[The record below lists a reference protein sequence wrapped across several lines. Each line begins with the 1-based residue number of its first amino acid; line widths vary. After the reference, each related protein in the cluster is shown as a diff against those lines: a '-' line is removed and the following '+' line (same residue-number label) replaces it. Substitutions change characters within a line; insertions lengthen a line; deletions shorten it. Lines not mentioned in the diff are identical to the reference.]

1 LIPLVFH
8 KKNHLTTPSR
18 HSTTTSHSNLSKS
31 SPRSAMRTED
41 SFYKEV

>member
-31 SPRSAMRTED
+31 SPPLSRRA
-41 SFYKEV
+41 